1 MQSLPLIGWTATVYR
16 AGWREGRERAAAAY
30 WQANILT
37 IRSMSN
43 DASTRCLV
51 SLLLL
56 RILLLMCRSCVKDS
70 VTTNMAYQKGLNGEL
85 IAKV

>member
-16 AGWREGRERAAAAY
+16 AGWREGKERAAAAY

-43 DASTRCLV
+43 DARTRCLV
-51 SLLLL
+51 PLLLH
-56 RILLLMCRSCVKDS
+56 ILLLMCRSCVKDS